1 MIRHKAPIGP
11 FGMMDLFGLNLIYD
25 SWRYRED
32 DAANR
37 DLRRKIL
44 ALLEPL
50 VAKGELGMKSGRGFY
65 HYPQPHYQQ
74 GDFLEGQADLDQS
87 YNALLT
93 ALIGNAVL
101 VASLAVAEPADIDRA
116 WMVGTYLDIGPFG
129 ILDKLGI
136 PEFLLLLET
145 QVTAGRFDSD
155 RAQQVTDFLSK
166 YSSSD
171 ERKQ

>member
-1 MIRHKAPIGP
+1 VWGLWLRRLP

-32 DAANR
+32 HAANR

-44 ALLEPL
+44 ALLE
-50 VAKGELGMKSGRGFY
+50 K
-65 HYPQPHYQQ
+65 
-74 GDFLEGQADLDQS
+74 
-87 YNALLT
+87 LLT